1 MEKSNSTKCR
11 TLCLFEFNKLNQKEH
26 AMKKNIINPYDDF
39 DIDDIEN
46 PEWTEENFKN
56 AISFSELPNDLQLIL
71 KKFKIKPLQIKNVK

>member
-1 MEKSNSTKCR
+1 
-11 TLCLFEFNKLNQKEH
+11 
-26 AMKKNIINPYDDF
+26 MKKNIINPYDDF